1 MKVVIQRVSSA
12 SVSTAGNLVGQ
23 INKGLFL
30 LVGVGQEDTV
40 DKAHNLA
47 EKLLKMRIMSD
58 EDDKMNLSIADA
70 QGELL
75 VVSQFTLY
83 ADTSGGNRPSFVKA
97 ASPELARQVYER
109 LIEKLKESGLKVE
122 TGSFGNYMDIDA
134 KLDGPVTIVL
144 ES

>member
-1 MKVVIQRVSSA
+1 MKLVIQRVSSA
-12 SVSTAGNLVGQ
+12 SVSTGGNVVGQ

-40 DKAHNLA
+40 DKADSLA

-58 EDDKMNLSIADA
+58 SEDKMNLSIADA

-83 ADTSGGNRPSFVKA
+83 ADTTGGNRPSFVKA
-97 ASPELARQVYER
+97 ASPDLAKQVYER